1 MDDGTYKPLIN
12 QMVIP
17 LNDERSI
24 IEKVIDDLPITPST
38 ILIEESQRRVP
49 MEQDGCN
56 LEALLH
62 KLSNNTI
69 VVFHA
74 LLINRTLAER
84 KNAGPR
90 D

>member
-1 MDDGTYKPLIN
+1 
-12 QMVIP
+12 
-17 LNDERSI
+17 
-24 IEKVIDDLPITPST
+24 
-38 ILIEESQRRVP
+38 
-49 MEQDGCN
+49 
-56 LEALLH
+56 LLH